1 MRVEG
6 DGNRGEGIRDGEGI
20 LMEGE
25 GIREGMERRFC
36 CRLVA
41 MGWPFMTMPFI
52 IIGPPERTELPTS
65 EPPVSEPLPTS
76 GMLDEAKDESEF
88 RRVRVCVGGGSRPPL
103 RRIDFG

>member
-1 MRVEG
+1 MREAG
-6 DGNRGEGIRDGEGI
+6 DGNRGEGIRDGEES
-20 LMEGE
+20 LAGE

-41 MGWPFMTMPFI
+41 MGWPFMTMGFI
-52 IIGPPERTELPTS
+52 MVGPPERTELPTS

-76 GMLDEAKDESEF
+76 GTLDEARDESEF
-88 RRVRVCVGGGSRPPL
+88 RRVRDGVGGGRPPL